1 MRFKAA
7 SARGIISNGAVLSHH
22 TFSFGTYID
31 LEGMCFHQL
40 KVLSFEVFPPRSFL
54 NLEAKSDYCLCLIQV
69 RGCVEYRDKDKK
81 FAVNEENRLVKIDK
95 NSGTCYTLS
104 NELNEVAE
112 IYQIWLKGSCAQVED
127 VKICSIAKDSTLK
140 KRSVNKKIWIQCLQG
155 ELIIG
160 QFKLAAGDGLAIDDE
175 ENVEVK
181 TSCESEFIWIQVPTS

>member
-7 SARGIISNGAVLSHH
+7 TARGIISNGAVLSHH

-140 KRSVNKKIWIQCLQG
+140 KRSVNKRVWIQCLQG
-155 ELIIG
+155 ELTIG
-160 QFKLAAGDGLAIDDE
+160 QFKLVAGDGLAIDDE

-181 TSCESEFIWIQVPTS
+181 SSCESEFIWIQVPTS

>member
-160 QFKLAAGDGLAIDDE
+160 QFKLVAGDGLAIDDE